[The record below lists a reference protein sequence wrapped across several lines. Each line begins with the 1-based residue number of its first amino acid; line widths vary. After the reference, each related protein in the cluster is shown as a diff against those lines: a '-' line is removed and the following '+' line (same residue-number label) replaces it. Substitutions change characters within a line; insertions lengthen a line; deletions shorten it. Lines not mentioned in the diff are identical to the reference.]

1 MANERSKV
9 VDFLTWLPQGAVL
22 GLLRA
27 LPYRARLALG
37 SALLRTAVACSA
49 GLRRR
54 IDRNLAF
61 IFPEKPEAERV
72 RIRRQ
77 TADTFRAHLH
87 RDLSP
92 PAPSRR
98 APLSEPSG
106 PGWDALQATLAEGR
120 GALLVGGHFGQWE
133 AVRGALKA
141 RGIEVGAL
149 YRPLNNPW
157 VERTYLDN
165 MSFHGSPMLPRGRE
179 GMKALIRHLKAGGVV
194 AVLLDQYV
202 LDGAPIE
209 FVGRPAPTGTAV
221 AALAARFKVPM
232 IPAYGT
238 RQPDG
243 VTIAIDFEAPLAPGT
258 PEAMTQ
264 AAADSLSARIRRHP
278 GQYYWLHRRWKKNFQ
293 SRVD

>member
-1 MANERSKV
+1 MASERNPV

-27 LPYRARLALG
+27 LPYRARLATG

-61 IFPEKPEAERV
+61 IFPEKSDAERV
-72 RIRRQ
+72 AIRWQ
-77 TADTFRAHLH
+77 TADTFGRTFTETFTARAFQ
-87 RDLSP
+87 
-92 PAPSRR
+92 AR
-98 APLSEPSG
+98 APWSEPAG
-106 PGWDALQATLAEGR
+106 PGWEALQATLAEGK

-157 VERTYLDN
+157 VEKVYFDN

-179 GMKALIRHLKAGGVV
+179 GMKDLIRHLKGGGVV
-194 AVLLDQYV
+194 AVLLDQFV
-202 LDGAPIE
+202 LDGDLVE
-209 FVGRPAPTGTAV
+209 FVGQPAPTGTAI
-221 AALAARFKVPM
+221 AALAARYNVPM

-243 VTIAIDFEAPLAPGT
+243 ESIAIDFEEPLAPGT
-258 PEAMTQ
+258 PSEMTQ
-264 AAADSLSARIRRHP
+264 AAADSLSARIRLNP
-278 GQYYWLHRRWKKNFQ
+278 GQYYWLHRRWKKKL
-293 SRVD
+293 

>member
-1 MANERSKV
+1 MASERNRLA
-9 VDFLTWLPQGAVL
+9 DFLTWLPQGAVL
-22 GLLRA
+22 AVLRA
-27 LPYRARLALG
+27 LPYRARLAAG
-37 SALLRTAVACSA
+37 SGLLRIAVACSA

-54 IDRNLAF
+54 IDRNLALV
-61 IFPEKPEAERV
+61 FPEKPEAER
-72 RIRRQ
+72 RAIRWQ
-77 TADTFRAHLH
+77 TADTFGRTFTETFTARAFQAH
-87 RDLSP
+87 
-92 PAPSRR
+92 APW
-98 APLSEPSG
+98 SEPAG
-106 PGWDALQATLAEGR
+106 PGWPALQASLAEGK

-157 VERTYLDN
+157 AERTHLDN

-179 GMKALIRHLKAGGVV
+179 GMKDLIRHLKGGGVV
-194 AVLLDQYV
+194 AVLLDQHV
-202 LDGAPIE
+202 QDGTPIE
-209 FVGRPAPTGTAV
+209 FVGHPAMTGTAI

-243 VTIAIDFEAPLAPGT
+243 EHIAIDFEAPLAPGT

-264 AAADSLSARIRRHP
+264 AAADSLTARIRQHP
-278 GQYYWLHRRWKKNFQ
+278 GQYYWLHRRWK
-293 SRVD
+293 RPPEAAG